1 MRPAPQPGDDAGCG
15 ILHVDMDAFYASV
28 VLRDHPELRRAPVV
42 VAGGG
47 DRGVVLC
54 ATYPARRSGVGAG
67 MPTARAR
74 RLCPDLVVVRPD
86 FAAFAEVSTA
96 VFALFE
102 SVTPHVEP
110 LSQEEAFLDVRG
122 ARRTATPL
130 ELAGRLRERVWRE
143 QRITC
148 SVGIAATR
156 PVAKLASRRA
166 KPDGVAVIA
175 PDRVREVLD
184 PLDVGDLWGVGP
196 ATRARLAQIGLE
208 TVGDVRA
215 APVDLLRSRLGDSA
229 GRHVHA
235 LVRGDD
241 TARSSP
247 GFVRRERPRSIG
259 ADRTLGRDL
268 GDRDAVLAEALR
280 LTVEVTSRL
289 RRAGLAARTVGLRLR
304 YPDFTT
310 VSRSRTL
317 VEPTTTTREATRRS
331 SPCTT
336 RSGAGRGTRG
346 RCASSGCGS
355 RSSWTPGRGS
365 SCASASPSTGGATRT
380 ARWTGCV
387 SASAARWS
395 PRPPS
400 CGAATG
406 PREAGAAGRGPIHRV
421 RLPRSPP
428 AA

>member
-1 MRPAPQPGDDAGCG
+1 
-15 ILHVDMDAFYASV
+15 MDAFYASV

-130 ELAGRLRERVWRE
+130 ELASRLRERVRDE

-175 PDRVREVLD
+175 PDCVREVLD

-215 APVDLLRSRLGDSA
+215 ASVDLLRSRLGDAA

-235 LVRGDD
+235 LVRGVD
-241 TARSSP
+241 TARASP

-268 GDRDAVLAEALR
+268 GERDVVLAEVLR

-317 VEPTTTTREATRRS
+317 VEPTTTTREVYEAVV
-331 SPCTT
+331 
-336 RSGAGRGTRG
+336 ALHDAERG
-346 RCASSGCGS
+346 RS
-355 RSSWTPGRGS
+355 RH
-365 SCASASPSTGGATRT
+365 
-380 ARWTGCV
+380 AR
-387 SASAARWS
+387 
-395 PRPPS
+395 P
-400 CGAATG
+400 
-406 PREAGAAGRGPIHRV
+406 V
-421 RLPRSPP
+421 RLLGVRVTELVDAGQGEQLRLGEPEHGWGDADRAVDELRARFGRSVVAP
-428 AA
+428 ATLLRGGERSV